1 MDLNIRLEKQVV
13 DLSVYKHL
21 DVSNTEVLV
30 PLFKTPNLKRP
41 KLESLS
47 ESELIMLAKDGDMKS
62 FEFLVKGCI
71 DKLRNF
77 INKNSYDKTYVDDL
91 VQETLL
97 QALVGIKAFN
107 GGSAFSTWIMGIS
120 FNLIRNHYNRSPQ
133 YRFNMTNDDVL
144 DEQQSDLLTPEQY
157 MEQFDRLTELHFQCE
172 RLPERSK
179 NILTLYAIEGD
190 SYEEIS
196 DKTGESVSAVKSRLF
211 RSRAKIKE
219 ALEAFL

>member
-144 DEQQSDLLTPEQY
+144 DEHQSDLLTPEQY

>member
-1 MDLNIRLEKQVV
+1 MDLNIQIESDVV
-13 DLSVYKHL
+13 GLSVYESVEL
-21 DVSNTEVLV
+21 ESSEIVV
-30 PLFKTPNLKRP
+30 PLFKTPCLKKPR
-41 KLESLS
+41 LESLS

-62 FEFLVKGCI
+62 FEYLVKGCL

-97 QALVGIKAFN
+97 QGLVGIKAFN

-133 YRFNMTNDDVL
+133 YRFNITSDDVL

-157 MEQFDRLTELHFQCE
+157 MEQFDRLTELQVQCDK
-172 RLPERSK
+172 LPDRSRSV
-179 NILTLYAIEGD
+179 LSLYALEGD
-190 SYEEIS
+190 SYDEIS
-196 DKTGESVSAVKSRLF
+196 EKTGESVSAVKSRLF
-211 RSRAKIKE
+211 RSRVKIKE
-219 ALEAFL
+219 ALVPFL

>member
-1 MDLNIRLEKQVV
+1 MDLNIRLEEQVV